1 MTFTLAAVQLTAAF
15 IQSILHGLYL
25 ASCVPTV
32 RCLLWNGRSKLPRS
46 LSTINWPLLLAT
58 VTIFITTNLSLS
70 LGIYRSIQAIL
81 MATDPNSA
89 SKNVSNWVNVIKSTC
104 TYTTICA
111 GDGVL
116 IYRCWVVY
124 YRRYRIIVFPVLVW
138 IADSAFT
145 IVLLWLQATVSAE
158 SLVNNNQLEPIL
170 KAYMALS
177 IPVNVFATSM
187 IVFRIWSIDREN
199 AKFRNST
206 RQTILQGVIRIIV
219 ESGLL
224 YTAAA
229 IACFVCYFLGTN
241 VFYVGTSVQVSTIGI
256 AMNLI
261 LIRAQNQASTEEFT
275 APSTITGVA
284 FSPRD
289 TEDGTMSNP
298 DMVQQEQKS
307 VDEKRRMI
315 ESA

>member
-89 SKNVSNWVNVIKSTC
+89 SKNVSNWVNVIK
-104 TYTTICA
+104 
-111 GDGVL
+111 

-138 IADSAFT
+138 IADSACA

-177 IPVNVFATSM
+177 IPVNVFATFM

-206 RQTILQGVIRIIV
+206 RQTTLQGVIRIIV

-241 VFYVGTSVQVSTIGI
+241 VFYVGTSVQVSTIELVI

-284 FSPRD
+284 FSPRA

-307 VDEKRRMI
+307 VDEK
-315 ESA
+315 